1 MNVPF
6 SQSDTFAS
14 ALGRAHKEVE
24 FVEYEHAEHDIAP
37 ERYRI
42 DLLTRLGA
50 FLEKQIGQ

>member
-1 MNVPF
+1 LNVPF